1 MTRIQPIDPGK
12 PFAEQLAATSPDL
25 LREMLSTFVQSLMSA
40 EADAMCGADYGE
52 RSERRVNSRNGYRH
66 RDFNTRVGRS
76 TSRSRNSVKTATF
89 RTGCSNVA
97 NAPNGRSPRWSRPA
111 TCSACRPAGW
121 RNSSNPSASPR
132 CRNRR
137 YR

>member
-52 RSERRVNSRNGYRH
+52 RSKRRGNSRNGYRH
-66 RDFNTRVGRS
+66 RDFDTRVGTIDVAIPKLRQGS
-76 TSRSRNSVKTATF
+76 YL
-89 RTGCSNVA
+89 GC
-97 NAPNGRSPRWSRPA
+97 R
-111 TCSACRPAGW
+111 
-121 RNSSNPSASPR
+121 
-132 CRNRR
+132 
-137 YR
+137 